1 MIGLRTLPCISAKEN
16 ENRQNLQ
23 APDQHTQGEHQLGE
37 AGKGGVVA
45 HGAHQLQSGA
55 HITDA
60 GDYGGEGGAKG
71 EVVHRHQQRGPQ
83 GDEKIGCKKELDG
96 AQAVLIYHPAVQ
108 LDHVDGAGV
117 HHLPD
122 LPADALEQEQN
133 AGALDGAAGGAGA
146 GADEHEQ
153 HQQNPRN
160 SGHRL
165 NSVLAKPVVE
175 IIEPT

>member
-60 GDYGGEGGAKG
+60 ETTAVK
-71 EVVHRHQQRGPQ
+71 VVPK
-83 GDEKIGCKKELDG
+83 EKLSTDTSSV
-96 AQAVLIYHPAVQ
+96 A
-108 LDHVDGAGV
+108 
-117 HHLPD
+117 
-122 LPADALEQEQN
+122 
-133 AGALDGAAGGAGA
+133 
-146 GADEHEQ
+146 
-153 HQQNPRN
+153 PRAMK
-160 SGHRL
+160 R
-165 NSVLAKPVVE
+165 
-175 IIEPT
+175 

>member
-55 HITDA
+55 HIADA

-83 GDEKIGCKKELDG
+83 GDEKIGCKKR
-96 AQAVLIYHPAVQ
+96 
-108 LDHVDGAGV
+108 AGRSAGCP
-117 HHLPD
+117 HLPPGR
-122 LPADALEQEQN
+122 PA
-133 AGALDGAAGGAGA
+133 
-146 GADEHEQ
+146 
-153 HQQNPRN
+153 
-160 SGHRL
+160 
-165 NSVLAKPVVE
+165 
-175 IIEPT
+175 